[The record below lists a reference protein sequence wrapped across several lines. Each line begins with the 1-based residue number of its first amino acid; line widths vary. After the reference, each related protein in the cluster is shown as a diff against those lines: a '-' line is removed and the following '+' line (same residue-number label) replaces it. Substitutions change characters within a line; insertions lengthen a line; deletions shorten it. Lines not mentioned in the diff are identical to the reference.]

1 MRHISLRVGENKA
14 ESKGPRITWID
25 ANQKEKSEWK
35 DPGIYPYLS
44 GLVFRGP
51 WFLFLNRFCRIPFAL
66 EIIRTATTL
75 LYLVV
80 LLTHAPL

>member
-1 MRHISLRVGENKA
+1 LRHISLRVGENKA

-35 DPGIYPYLS
+35 DPGIYPLFERPRVS
-44 GLVFRGP
+44 RTLV
-51 WFLFLNRFCRIPFAL
+51 LFLNRFCRIPFAL

-75 LYLVV
+75 FYLVV